1 MSPAIRSVGRRNAL
15 VPLPL
20 LPPVP
25 RNTIVT
31 SVRIVH
37 NQPASDLGTLDQLR
51 GFSNSSHLPTSP
63 TPTNLCFAP
72 LTCGG
77 TKRLRSGRRRS
88 SCTPCQPPPGS
99 QRSGQKVAVPFD
111 GGAHSPMDHPAHPS
125 DNDFDSSLLN
135 PNRKPRSTILV
146 TVRLANPPPSNASY
160 GSRSSDLVPAPR
172 RPPYGATGPRP
183 SQDSVIGVG
192 NAYAAMQARMM
203 AHRPRVTS
211 PLAQSV
217 VTSGDDVDRMPMDPR
232 DVSPLS
238 SPRLSPAPNARRY
251 TTKSKSSSKKGSK
264 GKNGGRIGMLRCAI
278 LNNSGPEVGRRIWAM
293 GPKLAQEI
301 WEAERVIEE
310 IEAGESNEMDIMEHT
325 NGGDTEEQKTREL
338 LAEECIREL
347 EDMEVDSEDIKMEQS
362 SKMEA
367 TTTEKATETQQT
379 EKHSNRMDL
388 DMPAPVAVVTPLSPA
403 RQVQIQL
410 EIAVQVLSPA
420 KKTQKDAEKSRRWF
434 ERIAL

>member
-1 MSPAIRSVGRRNAL
+1 
-15 VPLPL
+15 
-20 LPPVP
+20 
-25 RNTIVT
+25 
-31 SVRIVH
+31 
-37 NQPASDLGTLDQLR
+37 
-51 GFSNSSHLPTSP
+51 
-63 TPTNLCFAP
+63 
-72 LTCGG
+72 
-77 TKRLRSGRRRS
+77 
-88 SCTPCQPPPGS
+88 
-99 QRSGQKVAVPFD
+99 
-111 GGAHSPMDHPAHPS
+111 
-125 DNDFDSSLLN
+125 
-135 PNRKPRSTILV
+135 
-146 TVRLANPPPSNASY
+146 
-160 GSRSSDLVPAPR
+160 
-172 RPPYGATGPRP
+172 
-183 SQDSVIGVG
+183 
-192 NAYAAMQARMM
+192 
-203 AHRPRVTS
+203 
-211 PLAQSV
+211 
-217 VTSGDDVDRMPMDPR
+217 
-232 DVSPLS
+232 
-238 SPRLSPAPNARRY
+238 
-251 TTKSKSSSKKGSK
+251 
-264 GKNGGRIGMLRCAI
+264 
-278 LNNSGPEVGRRIWAM
+278 M